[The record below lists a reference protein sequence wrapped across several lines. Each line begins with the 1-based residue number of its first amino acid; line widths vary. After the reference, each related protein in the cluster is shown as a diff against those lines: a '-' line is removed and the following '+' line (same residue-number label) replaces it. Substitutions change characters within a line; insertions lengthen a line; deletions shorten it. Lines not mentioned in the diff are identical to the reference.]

1 MTLQEA
7 IEARHS
13 VRAYTEKP
21 IDAAAREAL
30 DAFIAEVN
38 AESGLH
44 IFVRYDD
51 PQGFDSR
58 LAHYGRFRNVSN
70 YIVLSGVETA
80 DFEQRCG
87 YYGEK
92 VVLFAQ
98 QLGLNT
104 CWAALTFN
112 RKMVRTLI
120 PEGET
125 MCMVISL
132 GYGQSQGVPHRGKT
146 AAKVI
151 EGEFPAELM
160 PGVEAAVLAPTA
172 MNQQKFVFYMKDG
185 EPAVRVRGHGAY
197 AKVDLGIVAYHF
209 DAVTGRKQPCCL

>member
-1 MTLQEA
+1 MMTLKEA

-13 VRAYTEKP
+13 VRAYMKKP
-21 IDAAAREAL
+21 IDAATREAL

-58 LAHYGRFRNVSN
+58 LAHYGHFRDVSN
-70 YIVLSGVETA
+70 YIVLSGVKGA

-98 QLGLNT
+98 
-104 CWAALTFN
+104 
-112 RKMVRTLI
+112 
-120 PEGET
+120 
-125 MCMVISL
+125 
-132 GYGQSQGVPHRGKT
+132 
-146 AAKVI
+146 
-151 EGEFPAELM
+151 
-160 PGVEAAVLAPTA
+160 
-172 MNQQKFVFYMKDG
+172 
-185 EPAVRVRGHGAY
+185 
-197 AKVDLGIVAYHF
+197 
-209 DAVTGRKQPCCL
+209 